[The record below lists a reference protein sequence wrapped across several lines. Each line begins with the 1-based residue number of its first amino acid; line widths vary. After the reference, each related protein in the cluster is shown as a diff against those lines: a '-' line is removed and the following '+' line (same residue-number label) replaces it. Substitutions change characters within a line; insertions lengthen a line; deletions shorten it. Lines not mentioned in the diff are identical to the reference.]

1 MNQIIEI
8 LAFLGAKKD
17 YSYID
22 RLGNALDEISIMEAI
37 RDAIRAYF
45 ALCRER
51 PGSVD
56 LDEGRVVMCPSIT
69 DAELERA
76 VNMLASMLQNRP
88 RTEIVKLARELS
100 MRAYARI
107 PSMIAREESGGQG

>member
-1 MNQIIEI
+1 MNQVVEI
-8 LAFLGAKKD
+8 LAFLGAQKD

-37 RDAIRAYF
+37 RDAIRAYY
-45 ALCRER
+45 ALCREG

-56 LDEGRVVMCPSIT
+56 LGGGKIVKCPQVS
-69 DAELERA
+69 DADLEKA
-76 VNMLASMLQNRP
+76 VNTLASMLQNRP

-107 PSMIAREESGGQG
+107 PSLIVSEEAGKGE